1 MRRLSSA
8 KAKFLR
14 TEHTPQMEFRIAETF
29 QKSLENL
36 TNQEQKIVK
45 AKAFDIQL
53 NISGNSN
60 QFHRLDRAKDNN
72 FWSVRVNSDIRI
84 IAHKSG
90 KSVMLTYVDHHDD
103 AYKWAA
109 NRVIRKHPK
118 TGAAQIIEVKE
129 SSKDTN
135 IWGTSSATLAPD
147 KLFAELDEEQLAAI
161 GVPEE
166 FVFHVQ
172 TCDESMFFELTEK
185 LPAEASEKLIEYAAG
200 GISGDDL
207 VLPTPTSQDIEL
219 EDELGLNHPDAIRR
233 FALVS
238 DEAGLHAALDFPWH
252 KWTVFLHPEQKKFTE
267 LSYNGSARV
276 SGSAGTGKTI
286 VALHRAAYLHKQ
298 DPTKKILLCT
308 FTKTLAAALQQK
320 LEILLAKDALA
331 LDKIDVFHLE
341 GLASAHLKRNGQN
354 PNIVSKTQLVNFLKR
369 SAQSAEVTDYENG
382 FLLSEWDNVIDDWG
396 IETLQEY
403 TDLSRLGRKS
413 KLGINQRKDLWL
425 IFEETKLLLKKRKL
439 TTWSRIFRELNLAH
453 DKVAQ
458 YDHVIVDEAQDI
470 SSAELSFL
478 ARHYGKKSNGLFFA
492 GDIGQRIFRAPFSW
506 SSLGVDVRGKSN
518 ILKVNYRT
526 SQQIR
531 AQADLLLPKKIKDGD
546 NQAEDRSGTISIF
559 RGELPRII
567 LNDDEVSE
575 AQIVSDW
582 IEKQISEGIAP
593 TEIGVFVRTEHQYKR
608 ALNAIKKSGNT
619 GVVLNY
625 KLDGDD
631 SSINYGTMHL
641 AKGLEFRSVAVIAC
655 DQDALPLHER
665 MRLFTEKADIEEIE
679 RTERQLLY
687 VACTRARESL
697 LVTGV
702 GAGSK
707 YLYDLA

>member
-1 MRRLSSA
+1 
-8 KAKFLR
+8 
-14 TEHTPQMEFRIAETF
+14 MEFRIAETF
-29 QKSLENL
+29 QKSLDNL

-53 NISGNSN
+53 NIAGNSN

-109 NRVIRKHPK
+109 NRVIRKHPR
-118 TGAAQIIEVKE
+118 TGAAQIIEIKE
-129 SSKDTN
+129 ATN
-135 IWGTSSATLAPD
+135 PVSTSDNASHTTVND
-147 KLFAELDEEQLAAI
+147 KLFIELDSDLLALI

-166 FVFHVQ
+166 FVAQVQ
-172 TCDESMFFELTEK
+172 ACDEAMFFELIEN
-185 LPAEASEKLIEYAAG
+185 LPAEASERLIEYAAG
-200 GISGDDL
+200 GISKEDL
-207 VLPTPTSQDIEL
+207 AQAPTFIQDMNTD
-219 EDELGLNHPDAIRR
+219 DELGLDHPDARRR
-233 FALVS
+233 FALVT
-238 DEAGLHAALDFPWH
+238 DEAALHAALDFPWH
-252 KWTVFLHPEQKKFTE
+252 KWTVFLHPDQKRFTE
-267 LSYNGSARV
+267 LSYKGSARV

-286 VALHRAAYLHKQ
+286 GALHRAVSLHKQ
-298 DPTKKILLCT
+298 NLEKNILLCT
-308 FTKTLAAALQQK
+308 FTKTLASALKQK
-320 LEILLAKDALA
+320 LDILLGQDEAA
-331 LDKIDVFHLE
+331 LDKIDVMHLE
-341 GLASAHLKRNGQN
+341 GVAFAHLKRNGRQ
-354 PNIVSKTQLVNFLKR
+354 PNIASKTQLLNFLRR
-369 SAQSAEVTDYENG
+369 SAQSVQITNYENG
-382 FLLSEWDNVIDDWG
+382 FLLSEWENVIDDWG
-396 IETLQEY
+396 IETLEDY
-403 TDLSRLGRKS
+403 TNLSRVGRKS
-413 KLGINQRKDLWL
+413 KLGTNQRKDLWR
-425 IFEETKLLLKKRKL
+425 IFDETKQLLKSRNL
-439 TTWSRIFRELNLAH
+439 TTWSHIFRELSLTN
-453 DKVAQ
+453 DPSAQ
-458 YDHVIVDEAQDI
+458 YDHVIIDEAQDI

-478 ARHYGKKSNGLFFA
+478 ARHYGDKPNGLFFA

-531 AQADLLLPKKIKDGD
+531 AKADLLLPKEIKDGD
-546 NQAEDRSGTISIF
+546 NQSEDRSGTVSVF
-559 RGELPRII
+559 SGELPKIS
-567 LNDDEVSE
+567 LSDNE
-575 AQIVSDW
+575 AGEAKIVSDW
-582 IEKQISEGIAP
+582 IKEQVDQGIAP

-608 ALNAIKKSGNT
+608 ALSAIKDSGNT

-641 AKGLEFRSVAVIAC
+641 AKGLEFRSVAVMAC
-655 DQDALPLHER
+655 DDDILPLHER
-665 MRLFTEKADIEEIE
+665 VKLFTEEVDIEEVE

-702 GAGSK
+702 GVGSK

>member
-1 MRRLSSA
+1 
-8 KAKFLR
+8 
-14 TEHTPQMEFRIAETF
+14 MEFRIADTF
-29 QKSLENL
+29 QKSLDKL
-36 TNQEQKIVK
+36 TNQEQKVVK

-60 QFHRLDRAKDNN
+60 QFHRLDRAKDSN

-109 NRVIRKHPK
+109 NRVIRKHPR
-118 TGAAQIIEVKE
+118 TGAAQIIEIKE
-129 SSKDTN
+129 ATN
-135 IWGTSSATLAPD
+135 PVSTSDNAPHTTEND
-147 KLFAELDEEQLAAI
+147 KLFIELDSDLLALI

-166 FVFHVQ
+166 FVAQVQ
-172 TCDESMFFELTEK
+172 ACDEAMFFELTEK

-200 GISGDDL
+200 GISKEDL
-207 VLPTPTSQDIEL
+207 AQAPIFIQDTNKD
-219 EDELGLNHPDAIRR
+219 DELGLDHPEAARR
-233 FALVS
+233 FALVT
-238 DEAGLHAALDFPWH
+238 DEAALHAALDFPWH
-252 KWTVFLHPEQKKFTE
+252 KWTVFLHPDQKRFTE
-267 LSYNGSARV
+267 LSYKGSARV

-286 VALHRAAYLHKQ
+286 VALHRAVYLHKQ
-298 DPTKKILLCT
+298 NPEKNILLCT
-308 FTKTLAAALQQK
+308 FTKTLASALKQK
-320 LEILLAKDALA
+320 LEVLLAKDEAA
-331 LDKIDVFHLE
+331 FEKITVMHLE
-341 GLASAHLKRNGQN
+341 GVAFAHLKRNGRQ
-354 PNIVSKTQLVNFLKR
+354 PNIISKTQLLNFLRR
-369 SAQSAEVTDYENG
+369 SAQSVQITNYENG
-382 FLLSEWDNVIDDWG
+382 FLLSEWENVIDDWG
-396 IETLQEY
+396 IETLEDY
-403 TDLSRLGRKS
+403 TNLSRVGRKS
-413 KLGINQRKDLWL
+413 KLGTNQRKDLWR
-425 IFEETKLLLKKRKL
+425 IFDETKQLLKSRNL
-439 TTWSRIFRELNLAH
+439 TTWSHIFRELSLTN
-453 DKVAQ
+453 DPSAQ
-458 YDHVIVDEAQDI
+458 YDHVIIDEAQDI

-478 ARHYGKKSNGLFFA
+478 ARHYGDKPNGLFFA

-531 AQADLLLPKKIKDGD
+531 AKADLLLPKEIKDGD
-546 NQAEDRSGTISIF
+546 NQSEDRSGTVSVFSGEVPKIS
-559 RGELPRII
+559 LS
-567 LNDDEVSE
+567 DDEAGE
-575 AQIVSDW
+575 AKIVSDW
-582 IEKQISEGIAP
+582 IKEQVDQGIAP

-608 ALNAIKKSGNT
+608 ALSAIKDSGNT

-641 AKGLEFRSVAVIAC
+641 AKGLEFRSVAVMAC
-655 DQDALPLHER
+655 DDDILPLRER
-665 MRLFTEKADIEEIE
+665 VKLFTEEVDIEEVE

-687 VACTRARESL
+687 VAFTRARESL

-702 GAGSK
+702 GVGSK

>member
-1 MRRLSSA
+1 
-8 KAKFLR
+8 
-14 TEHTPQMEFRIAETF
+14 MEFRIAETF
-29 QKSLENL
+29 QKSLDKL
-36 TNQEQKIVK
+36 TNKEQKIVK

-53 NISGNSN
+53 NISGNSH
-60 QFHRLDRAKDNN
+60 QFHRLDRAKDDN

-118 TGAAQIIEVKE
+118 TGAAQIVEVVE
-129 SSKDTN
+129 AHDTTHSFSSTPVKPE
-135 IWGTSSATLAPD
+135 PD
-147 KLFAELDEEQLAAI
+147 RLFIDLDHDILTAI

-166 FVFHVQ
+166 LTSQVKF
-172 TCDESMFFELTEK
+172 CNEIMFFELAEK

-200 GISGDDL
+200 GVQKDDL
-207 VLPTPTSQDIEL
+207 VRMTATTKSTDAN
-219 EDELGLNHPDAIRR
+219 DELGLNHPDAKRR

-238 DEAGLHAALDFPWH
+238 DEAALHAALDFPWH
-252 KWTVFLHPEQKKFTE
+252 KWTVFLHPDQRRFTE
-267 LSYNGSARV
+267 LSYKGSARV

-286 VALHRAAYLHKQ
+286 VALHRAVYLHKQ
-298 DPTKKILLCT
+298 NPEKNILLCT
-308 FTKTLAAALQQK
+308 FTKTLASALKQK
-320 LEILLAKDALA
+320 LDILLAQDEIALE
-331 LDKIDVFHLE
+331 KIDVTHLE
-341 GLASAHLKRNGQN
+341 GLAFAHLKRNEQP
-354 PNIVSKTQLVNFLKR
+354 PNIASKTQLLNFLRR
-369 SAQSAEVTDYENG
+369 SAQSVQITNYANG

-396 IETLQEY
+396 IETLEEY
-403 TDLSRLGRKS
+403 TNLSRVGRKS

-425 IFEETKLLLKKRKL
+425 IFDETKKLLKSRNL
-439 TTWSRIFRELNLAH
+439 TTWSSIFRGLSLTN
-453 DKVAQ
+453 DPSAQ
-458 YDHVIVDEAQDI
+458 YDHVIIDEAQDI

-478 ARHYGKKSNGLFFA
+478 ARHYGDKPDGLFFA
-492 GDIGQRIFRAPFSW
+492 GDVGQRIFRAPFSW

-518 ILKVNYRT
+518 ILQVNYRT

-531 AQADLLLPKKIKDGD
+531 AKADLLLPKEIKDDD
-546 NQAEDRSGTISIF
+546 NQTEDRTSTISVF
-559 RGELPRII
+559 SGEPPKIV
-567 LNDDEVSE
+567 LNDDDIGEAKIVSE
-575 AQIVSDW
+575 WIKEQLAQ
-582 IEKQISEGIAP
+582 GIAP
-593 TEIGVFVRTEHQYKR
+593 SEIGVFVRTEHQYKR
-608 ALNAIKKSGNT
+608 ALNAIKDSGNT

-655 DQDALPLHER
+655 DNDALPLKER
-665 MRLFTEKADIEEIE
+665 IKLFTEEADIEEVE

-702 GAGSK
+702 GIGSK

>member
-1 MRRLSSA
+1 
-8 KAKFLR
+8 
-14 TEHTPQMEFRIAETF
+14 MEFRIAETF
-29 QKSLENL
+29 QKSLDNL

-53 NISGNSN
+53 NIAGNSN
-60 QFHRLDRAKDNN
+60 QFHRLDRAKDDN

-118 TGAAQIIEVKE
+118 TGAAQIVEVIEAYDTPHSLDSTFITPE
-129 SSKDTN
+129 SDR
-135 IWGTSSATLAPD
+135 
-147 KLFAELDEEQLAAI
+147 LFIDLDHDILSAI

-166 FVFHVQ
+166 LTSQVKS
-172 TCDESMFFELTEK
+172 CDETMFFELAEK

-200 GISGDDL
+200 GMSKEDL
-207 VLPTPTSQDIEL
+207 LRKTATSENTDAT
-219 EDELGLNHPDAIRR
+219 DELGLNHPDAQRR

-238 DEAGLHAALDFPWH
+238 DEAALHAALDFPWH
-252 KWTVFLHPEQKKFTE
+252 KWTVFLHPDQRKFTE
-267 LSYNGSARV
+267 LSYKGSARV

-286 VALHRAAYLHKQ
+286 VALHRAVYLHKQ
-298 DPTKKILLCT
+298 NPEKNILLCT
-308 FTKTLAAALQQK
+308 FTKTLASALKQK
-320 LEILLAKDALA
+320 LGILLAQDEAALE
-331 LDKIDVFHLE
+331 KIDVMHLE
-341 GLASAHLKRNGQN
+341 GIAFAHLKRNGRQ
-354 PNIVSKTQLVNFLKR
+354 PNIASKTQLLNFLRR
-369 SAQSAEVTDYENG
+369 SAQSVQVTNYENG
-382 FLLSEWDNVIDDWG
+382 FLLSEWENVIDDWG
-396 IETLQEY
+396 IETLEEY
-403 TDLSRLGRKS
+403 TGLSRVGRKS
-413 KLGINQRKDLWL
+413 KLGTNQRNDLWR
-425 IFEETKLLLKKRKL
+425 IFDETKQHLKSRNL
-439 TTWSRIFRELNLAH
+439 TTWSHIFRELSLTN
-453 DKVAQ
+453 DPSAQ
-458 YDHVIVDEAQDI
+458 YDHVIIDEAQDI

-478 ARHYGKKSNGLFFA
+478 ARHYGDKPNGLFFA

-531 AQADLLLPKKIKDGD
+531 AKADLLLPKEIKDGD
-546 NQAEDRSGTISIF
+546 NQSEDRSGTVSVF
-559 RGELPRII
+559 SGEPPKINLS
-567 LNDDEVSE
+567 DDEAGE
-575 AQIVSDW
+575 AKIVSDW
-582 IEKQISEGIAP
+582 IKEQVDQGIAP

-608 ALNAIKKSGNT
+608 ALNAIKNSGNT

-641 AKGLEFRSVAVIAC
+641 AKGLEFRSVAVMAC
-655 DQDALPLHER
+655 DDSVLPLRER
-665 MRLFTEKADIEEIE
+665 VKLFTEYADIEEVE

-702 GAGSK
+702 GDGSK
-707 YLYDLA
+707 YLYELIS

>member
-1 MRRLSSA
+1 
-8 KAKFLR
+8 
-14 TEHTPQMEFRIAETF
+14 MEFRIAETF
-29 QKSLENL
+29 QKSLNNL

-53 NISGNSN
+53 NIAGNSN

-109 NRVIRKHPK
+109 NRVIRKHPR
-118 TGAAQIIEVKE
+118 TGAAQIIEIKE
-129 SSKDTN
+129 ATN
-135 IWGTSSATLAPD
+135 PVSTSDNAPHTTEND
-147 KLFAELDEEQLAAI
+147 KLFIELDSDLLALI

-166 FVFHVQ
+166 FVAQVQ
-172 TCDESMFFELTEK
+172 ACDEAMFFELTEK

-200 GISGDDL
+200 GISKEDL
-207 VLPTPTSQDIEL
+207 AQAPIFIQDTNKD
-219 EDELGLNHPDAIRR
+219 DELGLGHPDAARR
-233 FALVS
+233 FALVT
-238 DEAGLHAALDFPWH
+238 DEAALHAALDFPWH
-252 KWTVFLHPEQKKFTE
+252 KWTVFLHPDQKRFTE
-267 LSYNGSARV
+267 LSYKGSARV

-286 VALHRAAYLHKQ
+286 VALHRAVYLHKQ
-298 DPTKKILLCT
+298 NPDKNILLCT
-308 FTKTLAAALQQK
+308 FTKTLASALKQK
-320 LEILLAKDALA
+320 LDILLGQDKAA
-331 LDKIDVFHLE
+331 LDKIDVMHLE
-341 GLASAHLKRNGQN
+341 GVAFAHLKRNGRQ
-354 PNIVSKTQLVNFLKR
+354 PNIASKTQLLNFLRR
-369 SAQSAEVTDYENG
+369 SAQSVQITNYENG
-382 FLLSEWDNVIDDWG
+382 FLLSEWENVIDDWG
-396 IETLQEY
+396 IETLEDY
-403 TDLSRLGRKS
+403 TNLSRVGRKS
-413 KLGINQRKDLWL
+413 KLGTNQRKDLWR
-425 IFEETKLLLKKRKL
+425 IFDETKQLLKSRNL
-439 TTWSRIFRELNLAH
+439 TTWSHIFRELSLTN
-453 DKVAQ
+453 DPSAQ
-458 YDHVIVDEAQDI
+458 YDHVIIDEAQDI

-478 ARHYGKKSNGLFFA
+478 ARHYGDKPNGLFFA
-492 GDIGQRIFRAPFSW
+492 GDTGQRIFRAPFSW

-531 AQADLLLPKKIKDGD
+531 AKADLLLPKEIKDGD
-546 NQAEDRSGTISIF
+546 NQSEDRSGTVSVFSGEPPKIS
-559 RGELPRII
+559 LS
-567 LNDDEVSE
+567 DDEAGE
-575 AQIVSDW
+575 AKIVSDW
-582 IEKQISEGIAP
+582 IKEQVDQGIAP

-608 ALNAIKKSGNT
+608 ALNAIKNSGNT

-641 AKGLEFRSVAVIAC
+641 AKGLEFRSVAVMAC
-655 DQDALPLHER
+655 DENVLPLRER
-665 MRLFTEKADIEEIE
+665 VKLFTEDADIEEVE

-702 GAGSK
+702 GVGSK
-707 YLYDLA
+707 YLYELIS

>member
-1 MRRLSSA
+1 
-8 KAKFLR
+8 
-14 TEHTPQMEFRIAETF
+14 MEFRIAETF
-29 QKSLENL
+29 QKSLDNL

-53 NISGNSN
+53 NIAGNSN

-109 NRVIRKHPK
+109 NRVIRKHPR
-118 TGAAQIIEVKE
+118 TGAAQIIEIKE
-129 SSKDTN
+129 ATN
-135 IWGTSSATLAPD
+135 PVSTSDNASHTTVND
-147 KLFAELDEEQLAAI
+147 KLFIELDSDLLALI

-166 FVFHVQ
+166 FVAQVQ
-172 TCDESMFFELTEK
+172 ACDEAMFFELIEK
-185 LPAEASEKLIEYAAG
+185 LPAEASERLIEYAAG
-200 GISGDDL
+200 GISKEDL
-207 VLPTPTSQDIEL
+207 VQAPTFTQDTSTD
-219 EDELGLNHPDAIRR
+219 DELGLDHPDARRR
-233 FALVS
+233 FALVT
-238 DEAGLHAALDFPWH
+238 DEAALHAALDFPWH
-252 KWTVFLHPEQKKFTE
+252 KWTVFLHPDQKRFTE
-267 LSYNGSARV
+267 LSYKGSARV

-286 VALHRAAYLHKQ
+286 VALHRAVYLHKQ
-298 DPTKKILLCT
+298 NPEKNILLCT
-308 FTKTLAAALQQK
+308 FTKTLASALKQK
-320 LEILLAKDALA
+320 LDILLAQDEAALE
-331 LDKIDVFHLE
+331 KIDVVHLE
-341 GLASAHLKRNGQN
+341 GVAFAHLKRNGRQ
-354 PNIVSKTQLVNFLKR
+354 PNIASKTQLLNFLRR
-369 SAQSAEVTDYENG
+369 SAQSVQITNYENG
-382 FLLSEWDNVIDDWG
+382 FLLSEWENVIDDWG
-396 IETLQEY
+396 IETLEEY
-403 TDLSRLGRKS
+403 TNLSRVGRKS
-413 KLGINQRKDLWL
+413 KLGTNQRNDLWR
-425 IFEETKLLLKKRKL
+425 IFDETKQHLKSRNL
-439 TTWSRIFRELNLAH
+439 TTWSHIFRELSLTN
-453 DKVAQ
+453 DPSAQ
-458 YDHVIVDEAQDI
+458 YDHVIIDEAQDI

-478 ARHYGKKSNGLFFA
+478 ARHYGDKPNGLFFA

-531 AQADLLLPKKIKDGD
+531 AKADLLLPKEIKDGD
-546 NQAEDRSGTISIF
+546 NQSEDRSGTVSVF
-559 RGELPRII
+559 SGELPKIS
-567 LNDDEVSE
+567 LSDDEAGE
-575 AQIVSDW
+575 AKIVSDW
-582 IEKQISEGIAP
+582 IKEQVDQGIAP

-608 ALNAIKKSGNT
+608 ALNAIKYSGNT

-641 AKGLEFRSVAVIAC
+641 AKGLEFRSVAVMAC
-655 DQDALPLHER
+655 DDNVLPLRER
-665 MRLFTEKADIEEIE
+665 VMLFTEDADIEEVE

-702 GAGSK
+702 GVGSK
-707 YLYDLA
+707 YLYELIS

>member
-1 MRRLSSA
+1 
-8 KAKFLR
+8 
-14 TEHTPQMEFRIAETF
+14 MEFRIADTF
-29 QKSLENL
+29 QKSLDKL
-36 TNQEQKIVK
+36 TNQEQKVVK

-60 QFHRLDRAKDNN
+60 QFHRLDRAKDSN

-109 NRVIRKHPK
+109 NRVIRKHPR
-118 TGAAQIIEVKE
+118 TGAAQIIEIKE
-129 SSKDTN
+129 ATN
-135 IWGTSSATLAPD
+135 PVSTSDNAPHTTEND
-147 KLFAELDEEQLAAI
+147 KLFIELDSDLLALI

-166 FVFHVQ
+166 FVAQVQ
-172 TCDESMFFELTEK
+172 ACDEAMFFELTEK

-200 GISGDDL
+200 GISKEDL
-207 VLPTPTSQDIEL
+207 AQAQIFIQDTNKD
-219 EDELGLNHPDAIRR
+219 DELGLDHPDAARR
-233 FALVS
+233 FALVT
-238 DEAGLHAALDFPWH
+238 DEAALHAALDFPWH
-252 KWTVFLHPEQKKFTE
+252 KWTVFLHPDQKRFTE
-267 LSYNGSARV
+267 LSYKGSARV

-286 VALHRAAYLHKQ
+286 VALHRAVYLHKQ
-298 DPTKKILLCT
+298 NPEKNILLCT
-308 FTKTLAAALQQK
+308 FTKTLASALKQK
-320 LEILLAKDALA
+320 LEVLLAKDEAALE
-331 LDKIDVFHLE
+331 KISVMHLE
-341 GLASAHLKRNGQN
+341 GVAFAHLKRNGRQ
-354 PNIVSKTQLVNFLKR
+354 PNIASKTQLLNFLRR
-369 SAQSAEVTDYENG
+369 SAQSVQITNYENG
-382 FLLSEWDNVIDDWG
+382 FLLSEWENVIDDWG
-396 IETLQEY
+396 IETLEDY
-403 TDLSRLGRKS
+403 TNLSRVGRKS
-413 KLGINQRKDLWL
+413 KLGTNQRKDLWR
-425 IFEETKLLLKKRKL
+425 IFDETKQLLKSRNL
-439 TTWSRIFRELNLAH
+439 TTWSHIFRELSLTN
-453 DKVAQ
+453 DPSAQ
-458 YDHVIVDEAQDI
+458 YDHVIIDEAQDI

-478 ARHYGKKSNGLFFA
+478 ARHYGDKPNGLFFA

-531 AQADLLLPKKIKDGD
+531 AKADLLLPKEIKDGD
-546 NQAEDRSGTISIF
+546 NQSEDRSGTVSVF
-559 RGELPRII
+559 SGELPKIS
-567 LNDDEVSE
+567 LSDDEAGE
-575 AQIVSDW
+575 AKIVSDW
-582 IEKQISEGIAP
+582 IKEQVDQGIAP

-608 ALNAIKKSGNT
+608 ALNAIKNSGNT

-641 AKGLEFRSVAVIAC
+641 AKGLEFRSVAVMAC
-655 DQDALPLHER
+655 DENVLPLHER
-665 MRLFTEKADIEEIE
+665 VKLFTEDADIEEVE

-702 GAGSK
+702 GVGSK
-707 YLYDLA
+707 YLYELIS